1 MKILLVEDDAVL
13 IDALCAQLGRA
24 GYACD
29 CCADGDTGCYYACT
43 NAYDCILL
51 DRMLPGMDGLTALQC
66 IRREGVST
74 PVLML
79 TALGT
84 LGDRVG
90 GLDAGADDYL
100 VKPFEA
106 EELLARIRALIR
118 RPARLSEGEGLTAG
132 DITYL
137 PAERKLHGP
146 MGERTLS
153 KTEGM
158 LFEILCRNKGQLL
171 QREQLYLRVWGPD
184 AEVEEQAVDNYI
196 HFLRRRLRSLQS
208 ACRIV
213 TVRSLGYL
221 LEENA

>member
-1 MKILLVEDDAVL
+1 MKILLVEDDRVL
-13 IDALCAQLGRA
+13 SDALCAQLGRA

-29 CCADGDTGCYYACT
+29 CCADGDTGCYYALT
-43 NAYDCILL
+43 GAYDCILL

-66 IRREGVST
+66 IRQEGIST

-118 RPARLSEGEGLTAG
+118 RPARLSAGEGLSAG
-132 DITYL
+132 DLAYL
-137 PAERKLHGP
+137 PAERKLQGP
-146 MGERTLS
+146 AGECILS

-158 LFEILCRNKGQLL
+158 LLETLCRNKGQLL
-171 QREQLYLRVWGPD
+171 QRGQLYLRVWGPE

-196 HFLRRRLRSLQS
+196 HFLRRRLRALQS

-213 TVRSLGYL
+213 TVRAMGYR